1 MKLQIDNVDNTKYQD
16 GGFQNQ
22 YVGVDE
28 LLVFA
33 TENEASDLFIKVGD
47 RPYIMRFGKMIP
59 LNVQPTTQV
68 QFDEWFNKSITS
80 EANAQYVR
88 KKYYDTSYTVKGYRY
103 RINFSYSEG
112 QNILTA
118 RMITPEPPR
127 FIEYGGKIK
136 YPEIVKN
143 GLKACMSNKRG
154 GGMVIFASPTGS
166 GKTTTMASCIN
177 SWGNDKGVLRDMEV
191 LTLEDPIE
199 YKYRSVGSFRIVQ
212 KEKGKDFLNYPDGI
226 TSAMR
231 EHPHMIIIG
240 EMRDKETVHAASD
253 AAKSGH
259 ICVCTYHT
267 RNVATTISRL
277 CDNFSGSLADA
288 LDLISNISMVVCQR
302 LEPRTDQPGL
312 DLFIE
317 YCVFNYELK
326 NRLIKALQTGSEALD
341 VAIED
346 YLKFNSH
353 RPEICGRIDPL
364 KERMAANGG
373 IH

>member
-1 MKLQIDNVDNTKYQD
+1 MKLQIDSPESSYEN
-16 GGFQNQ
+16 GFNNQ

-33 TENEASDLFIKVGD
+33 TENSCSDLFIKVGD
-47 RPYIMRFGKMIP
+47 RPYVMRYGKMIP

-68 QFDEWFNKSITS
+68 QFDDWFNRSITS

-88 KKYYDTSYTVKGYRY
+88 KKYYDTSYSVKGYRY
-103 RINFSYSEG
+103 RINFSYSQG

-118 RMITPEPPR
+118 RMITPEPPK
-127 FIEYGGKIK
+127 FEEYGGKIK
-136 YPEIVKN
+136 YPEVVKN

-166 GKTTTMASCIN
+166 GKTTTMACCIN

-199 YKYRSVGSFRIVQ
+199 YLYKSTGSFRIVQ
-212 KEKGKDFLNYPDGI
+212 KEKTKDFLTYPDGI

-240 EMRDKETVHAASD
+240 EMRDKETVHAAAD

-259 ICVCTYHT
+259 LCVCTYHT
-267 RNVATTISRL
+267 RNVAATVSRL

-288 LDLISNISMVVCQR
+288 LDLISNISMIVCQR
-302 LEPRTDQPGL
+302 LEPKPDGLGL
-312 DLFIE
+312 DLFVE
-317 YCVFNYELK
+317 YCVFSYDLK
-326 NRLIKALQTGSEALD
+326 HRLIKALQTGSESLD

-346 YLKFNSH
+346 YLKFNQH
-353 RPEICGRIDPL
+353 RPEVCGRIDPK
-364 KERMAANGG
+364 KERELAGG
-373 IH
+373 K